1 MAAIKYW
8 VWLSALRMRPTA
20 KQKLLEHFHGD
31 PERLYFSTEQEL
43 EAIEGLRPSD
53 LTTMKRRELE
63 TAMDILARCE
73 MDHIDIVTLQDA
85 AYPARLKNIYDPPVV
100 LYVKGKL
107 PVMDEEAAV
116 AVVGTRDATP
126 YGLKMARRFGHD
138 LAACGGLVISGLT
151 RGIDRSAAEG
161 ALEACGKVVG
171 VLGTSHD
178 DAHGGLYED
187 VAVSGALV
195 SEYPPGQKTYREQFR
210 YRNRVTAGLAVAA
223 LVVEAPEGSGAV
235 KFAYEALEQGKD
247 VFALP
252 GNVDADNCAG
262 SNGLLKEGARPVTAA
277 WDVLSDF
284 APLYYGKLRHIEEK
298 ELKKLRG
305 LPAAKP
311 EQYADFVQVRVPNP
325 QKVIDKPKPVEY
337 IDLEK
342 QLEDLTPEQ
351 LKIVSA
357 MGKDPIHI
365 DDLIDA
371 VGMPA
376 PAVLAELTMLQID
389 GVVNQEPGKRF
400 ILNITRG

>member
-8 VWLSALRMRPTA
+8 VWLSALRIRPVA
-20 KQKLLEHFHGD
+20 KHMLLEHFHGD
-31 PERLYFSTEQEL
+31 PERLYFSTEEEL
-43 EAIEGLRPSD
+43 KRIDGIRPGDLNGL
-53 LTTMKRRELE
+53 KRRELE

-73 MDHIDIVTLQDA
+73 MDNISVLTLQDA

-107 PVMDEEAAV
+107 PAIDEEVAV

-151 RGIDRSAAEG
+151 RGIDRAAAEG
-161 ALEACGKVVG
+161 ALESCGKVIG

-178 DAHGGLYED
+178 EAHGGLYDD

-195 SEYPPGQKTYREQFR
+195 SEYPPGLRTYREQFR
-210 YRNRVTAGLAVAA
+210 YRNRVTAGLSVAT
-223 LVVEAPEGSGAV
+223 LVVEAPKDSGAV
-235 KFAYEALEQGKD
+235 RFAYEALEQGKD

-252 GNVDADNCAG
+252 GNVDAENCAG
-262 SNGLLKEGARPVTAA
+262 TNGLLKEGARPATVA
-277 WDVLSDF
+277 WDVLGDYTS
-284 APLYYGKLRHIEEK
+284 LYLGKLRYLDEK
-298 ELKKLRG
+298 ELEKLRG

-311 EQYADFVQVRVPNP
+311 EPYADFVQVRVPNP
-325 QKVIDKPKPVEY
+325 QKVIDKPEPVEY

-357 MGKDPIHI
+357 MGKESIHI

-389 GVVNQEPGKRF
+389 GVVTQEPGKRF
-400 ILNITRG
+400 TLNITRG